1 MMCQTVITHVVVL
14 CLCALMGTL
23 SYLAYGN
30 LIQDIVLYNLPQ
42 HSNLGTFVA
51 VLYMLNIVGSITM
64 TIQPIYG
71 LFEKVEKRGEAAEN
85 QQALPQQPTGNQGGG
100 NFNGE
105 RGSIHTNDASTEII
119 SDNFSNHS
127 GNEAQPLPGVANS

>member
-1 MMCQTVITHVVVL
+1 
-14 CLCALMGTL
+14 
-23 SYLAYGN
+23 
-30 LIQDIVLYNLPQ
+30 
-42 HSNLGTFVA
+42 
-51 VLYMLNIVGSITM
+51 M

-71 LFEKVEKRGEAAEN
+71 LFEKVEKREEAAEN
-85 QQALPQQPTGNQGGG
+85 QQALPQQPTGNQGVG

-127 GNEAQPLPGVANS
+127 GNEAQPLPGVANN